1 VPGAAFTPWP
11 GLTVPCGRAR
21 NRCALAASA
30 GAQQP
35 VVKPN
40 TKTVVNTVRILF
52 VSIGGD

>member
-1 VPGAAFTPWP
+1 
-11 GLTVPCGRAR
+11 VPCGRAR
-21 NRCALAASA
+21 SRCALAASA